1 MSGKTQKVSVLDDS
15 RLVETTKRF
24 REELWA
30 QGIEEPEPDFAAA
43 VEGWK
48 TKREKVMRS
57 YRFVVIIKPED
68 GKYHAYC
75 PAVED
80 CHARGAT
87 PQEARTKLLD
97 LLYSHLSALVERGE
111 VPPSDDGFA
120 ETVNVL
126 LPAGEPR

>member
-1 MSGKTQKVSVLDDS
+1 MSGKTQRVSVLDDS

-24 REELWA
+24 REKFQAE
-30 QGIEEPEPDFAAA
+30 GIEEPQPDFAAA
-43 VEGWK
+43 AEGWK
-48 TKREKVMRS
+48 AKREIMRS

-68 GKYHAYC
+68 GGYHAYC

-80 CHARGAT
+80 CHARGGT

-97 LLYSHLSALVERGE
+97 LLYAHLSALVERGE
-111 VPPSDDGFA
+111 IPPSDDGFA